1 MDKMIAGGLYQF
13 TDYRGVVVQ
22 GTMVSVERHP
32 SGLVQ
37 GTLICHGH
45 APEQV
50 LEDSERFSKIRL
62 IGRPASPKVGRP
74 RKE

>member
-1 MDKMIAGGLYQF
+1 MDKMVGGGLYEF
-13 TDYRGVVVQ
+13 TDYRGVVIQ

-37 GTLICHGH
+37 GTLHCYGH
-45 APEQV
+45 APEHV
-50 LEDSERFSKIRL
+50 LQESERFSKMTL
-62 IGRPASPKVGRP
+62 VGRPASPKVGRP